1 MDSRVTPR
9 GENDTVL
16 SSFLTAVIGGLV
28 VLLADRVRWRREN
41 RVRWVSPRRELYTA
55 FLDAID
61 RWEELDHWA
70 AMRGENEDW
79 IEGPEE
85 DRLDALVGIR
95 TSTRL
100 RPLVN
105 VAAAEAHCRLT
116 ELELVG
122 SLTMT
127 RRARTLRD
135 ELFDH
140 SHVRYSSPPRSYGGS
155 SDDLVAA
162 SNGFQQERERF
173 VAFVRRELG
182 AN

>member
-1 MDSRVTPR
+1 M
-9 GENDTVL
+9 L

-28 VLLADRVRWRREN
+28 VLLADRVRWRRED
-41 RVRWVSPRRELYTA
+41 RLRWVSPRREFYTA

-61 RWEELDHWA
+61 HWEELDHGA

-79 IEGPEE
+79 IDAPEE
-85 DRLDALVGIR
+85 DRLDALVGTR

-105 VAAAEAHCRLT
+105 VAAVEAHRSLT
-116 ELELVG
+116 ELEVIG

-127 RRARTLRD
+127 RRARALRD
-135 ELFDH
+135 ELFDL
-140 SHVRYSSPPRSYGGS
+140 SCVRYSSPPRSCGGA

-162 SNGFQQERERF
+162 SNRFQRERESF
-173 VAFVRRELG
+173 VAAVRRELG
-182 AN
+182 AD